1 MKKNNHKLQRKI
13 QALQAGVLR
22 LLISGPG
29 KWMPSLASY
38 WAYRFWIS
46 TFRFTEPSREAVW
59 RQKAVQSFITP
70 ESLGRQ
76 KVCVY
81 HWGQG
86 PVILL
91 VHGWNGRATQMAA
104 FVEPLVSAGFQ
115 VIGFD
120 APGHGASDGKQ
131 TNILEVCNVMA
142 ELGNF
147 IGPIHGVVAHSF
159 GVPCSVL
166 ALTEKRIR
174 TKKIVCISSPVS
186 INWLLEMY
194 CQILDCPPVV
204 KKAIMRRIET
214 RFGESIWQRLQTDQL
229 VKSLASSALII
240 HDRDDREI
248 PWKHAQTLSRL
259 WPDSNIL
266 LTKGLGHRR
275 ILHNQQVIKNIAD
288 FLEFET

>member
-1 MKKNNHKLQRKI
+1 MQ
-13 QALQAGVLR
+13 GEFLR
-22 LLISGPG
+22 TLVSGPG

-46 TFRFTEPSREAVW
+46 TFRFTEPLRETVW
-59 RQKAVQSFITP
+59 REKAVQSFITP
-70 ESLGRQ
+70 KSLDGQ

-104 FVEPLVSAGFQ
+104 FAEPLVSAGFQ

-131 TNILEVCNVMA
+131 TNILEVCDVMT
-142 ELGNF
+142 ELDNTF
-147 IGPIHGVVAHSF
+147 GPIHGVVAHSF

-166 ALTEKRIR
+166 ALAEKRIHA
-174 TKKIVCISSPVS
+174 KKIVCLSSPISV
-186 INWLLEMY
+186 NWLLEMY
-194 CQILDCPPVV
+194 CQILGCPAVV
-204 KKAIMRRIET
+204 TKAIKRRIET
-214 RFGESIWQRLQTDQL
+214 QFGESIWQRLQTDQM
-229 VKSLASSALII
+229 VKSLACSALII
-240 HDRDDREI
+240 HDQNDHEI
-248 PWKHAQTLSRL
+248 PCKHARELSRL

-275 ILHNQQVIKNIAD
+275 ILHNQHVITQVAD
-288 FLEFET
+288 FLGSLDVF